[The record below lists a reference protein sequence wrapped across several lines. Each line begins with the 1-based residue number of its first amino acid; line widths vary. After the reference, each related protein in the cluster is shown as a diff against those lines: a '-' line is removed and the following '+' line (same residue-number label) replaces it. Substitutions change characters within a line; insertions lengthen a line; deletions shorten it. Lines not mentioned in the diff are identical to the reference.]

1 MRRVVR
7 IGFIPLVDAA
17 LLLVAQSEGFA
28 EEEGLA
34 LHLLRDVSWANLRDK
49 LALGFIDA
57 AHMLAPAAV
66 AASLGLGQLKVP
78 LLAPIAL
85 NLNGNAI
92 TVSLALHDALA
103 AASSGDL
110 ANPKVSAV
118 ALRSVLKARQ
128 AASSPPPT
136 FGHVFPYSSHHYQL
150 RAWMRAGGVDPD
162 RDVSLVVLP
171 PPYMARSLAS
181 GLIDG
186 FCVGAP
192 WNSLAVAEGH
202 GRILH
207 TGTDIVD
214 PCVEKV
220 LAVRAGLDAEEP
232 DTVERLVRAVAAAA
246 RWSAEPANLGRLAA
260 ILAAED
266 AIGIPA
272 AMARAILTGELRTGT
287 GLRVG
292 PHYLRLTPDALPPWP
307 DHADWILS
315 QMVQAGQLPRAA
327 DGIVPARAVFA
338 LDRYRQATGHALEAE
353 PTRPSGI
360 GAH

>member
-1 MRRVVR
+1 MTRTVRV
-7 IGFIPLVDAA
+7 GFIPLMDAA
-17 LLLVAQSEGFA
+17 LLVVAQREGFA

-34 LHLLRDVSWANLRDK
+34 LDLVRDVSWANLRDK
-49 LALGFIDA
+49 LALGFLDA

-78 LLAPIAL
+78 LLAPVAL

-92 TVSLALHDALA
+92 TVSLALQEALA
-103 AASSGDL
+103 EAATGDL
-110 ANPKVSAV
+110 ADPVVTAA
-118 ALRSVLKARQ
+118 ALKLVVDRRKAAGREQ
-128 AASSPPPT
+128 PT
-136 FGHVFPYSSHHYQL
+136 FGHVFPFSSHHYQL

-162 RDVSLVVLP
+162 RDVNLVVLP

-220 LAVRAGLDAEEP
+220 LAVRLGLDANEP
-232 DTVERLVRAVAAAA
+232 DTVERLARAVAASAHWAA
-246 RWSAEPANLGRLAA
+246 DPVNLAQLSA

-266 AIGIPA
+266 AVGLPA
-272 AMARAILTGELRTGT
+272 TLARAILTGELRTGT
-287 GLRVG
+287 GTRVG
-292 PHYLRLTPDALPPWP
+292 PHYLRLSPDALPPWP
-307 DHADWILS
+307 DYADWIMR
-315 QMVQAGQLPRAA
+315 QMVEAGQLPRIGDSLAS
-327 DGIVPARAVFA
+327 ARAVFA
-338 LDRYRQATGHALEAE
+338 LERYVKATGEILEAG
-353 PTRPSGI
+353 PARPRGI
-360 GAH
+360 GG

>member
-1 MRRVVR
+1 MTRIVRV
-7 IGFIPLVDAA
+7 GFIPLMDAA
-17 LLLVAQSEGFA
+17 LLLVAAREGFA

-34 LHLLRDVSWANLRDK
+34 LDLLRDVSWANLRDK

-66 AASLGLGQLKVP
+66 AASLGIGQIRVP
-78 LLAPIAL
+78 LLAPMAL

-92 TVSLALHDALA
+92 TVSLALHDVLA
-103 AASSGDL
+103 AEATGDL
-110 ANPKVSAV
+110 ADPVASAT
-118 ALRSVLKARQ
+118 ALRRVVGTRRAGG
-128 AASSPPPT
+128 APPPT
-136 FGHVFPYSSHHYQL
+136 FGHVFPFSSHHYQL

-162 RDVSLVVLP
+162 RDVNLVVLP

-207 TGTDIVD
+207 TGTDIVE

-220 LAVRAGLDAEEP
+220 LAVRAGLDAEAP

-246 RWSAEPANLGRLAA
+246 SWAAEPGNLDRLAA
-260 ILAAED
+260 VLAGQD
-266 AIGIPA
+266 AVGVPQP
-272 AMARAILTGELRTGT
+272 MARAILTGEFRTGT

-292 PHYLRLTPDALPPWP
+292 PQYLRLTPDALPPWP
-307 DHADWILS
+307 DHADWILRH
-315 QMVQAGQLPRAA
+315 MIQAGQLPGGA
-327 DGIVPARAVFA
+327 DGCAEARAVFG
-338 LDRYRQATGHALEAE
+338 LERYRRATGE
-353 PTRPSGI
+353 PLQVDPTPPGGI
-360 GAH
+360 GA